1 MIRSATAQ
9 DSEAIARIY
18 NHYVAHT
25 IVTFEEQPVSAG
37 DVTRRVDEVRAAGL
51 PWLVAEEDGRVLG
64 YASAGRWKTRS
75 AYRFTV
81 EISVYL
87 DPAATGR
94 RMGTMLY
101 EALFPQLREK
111 KIHALIGGI
120 ALENPA
126 SVALH
131 EKFGMRKVG
140 HLREVGFKF
149 GRWIDVG
156 YWELTF

>member
-9 DSEAIARIY
+9 DCEAITRIY

-25 IVTFEEQPVSAG
+25 IVTFEEQPVPV
-37 DVTRRVDEVRAAGL
+37 DDMTRRVDEVRAAGL

-64 YASAGRWKTRS
+64 YAYAGRWKARS
-75 AYRFTV
+75 GYRFAV

-94 RMGTMLY
+94 GLGTTLY
-101 EALFPQLREK
+101 EALFPLLREK
-111 KIHALIGGI
+111 KIHAIVGGI

-131 EKFGMRKVG
+131 EKFGMRKIA
-140 HLREVGFKF
+140 HFREIGFKF
-149 GRWIDVG
+149 DRWIDVA
-156 YWELTF
+156 YWELTL

>member
-9 DSEAIARIY
+9 DCEAIARIY

-25 IVTFEEQPVSAG
+25 IVTFEEQPVSV
-37 DVTRRVDEVRAAGL
+37 DDMTRRVDEVLAAGL
-51 PWLVAEEDGRVLG
+51 PWLVAEEDGHVLG
-64 YASAGRWKTRS
+64 YAYAGRWKARS
-75 AYRFTV
+75 GYRFAV

-94 RMGTMLY
+94 GLGTTLY
-101 EALFPQLREK
+101 EALFPLLREK
-111 KIHALIGGI
+111 KIHAIVGGI

-131 EKFGMRKVG
+131 EKFGMRKIA
-140 HLREVGFKF
+140 HFREIGFKF
-149 GRWIDVG
+149 DRWIDVA
-156 YWELTF
+156 YWELTL